1 MLDLTPAEH
10 DALNRLAR
18 YGAMP
23 LGQGPDC
30 VPTSAAIR
38 LSLAGCATLRM
49 RGSGQM
55 VEITSQGRAFRNRVV
70 A

>member
-1 MLDLTPAEH
+1 MDLAPHEH
-10 DALNRLAR
+10 DALHRLAR

-23 LGQGPDC
+23 LGQGRDE

-38 LSLAGCATLRM
+38 LAMGGFATITDRNGAQHVELTRQ
-49 RGSGQM
+49 GQ
-55 VEITSQGRAFRNRVV
+55 AFRHRVV